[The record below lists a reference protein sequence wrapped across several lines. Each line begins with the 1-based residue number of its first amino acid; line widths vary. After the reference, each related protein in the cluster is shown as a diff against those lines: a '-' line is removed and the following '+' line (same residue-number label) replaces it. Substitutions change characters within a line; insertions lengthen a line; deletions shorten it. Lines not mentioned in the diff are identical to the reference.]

1 MNAATTTTNK
11 EADLT
16 RYACAQPLNVVSQV
30 MRYGYNLV
38 TSLEQIDRF
47 EKVLIGDNEFCI
59 VLSVQPSIINRACVR
74 EYFKLYILSS
84 IFWF

>member
-1 MNAATTTTNK
+1 MNASSSSSTNP
-11 EADLT
+11 DLT
-16 RYACAQPLNVVSQV
+16 RYACAQPLNVISQV

-59 VLSVQPSIINRACVR
+59 VMSVQPAIIDRACVR
-74 EYFKLYILSS
+74 EQRLFPLN
-84 IFWF
+84 